1 MDSPL
6 TQQLRPDIFEP
17 KIIQL
22 YLHIFNVLPNDD
34 TLNDP
39 TPSEGFWREF
49 FLLKPD
55 KQRLF
60 EILEPITASELLH
73 MNLQT
78 QTFFRRTI
86 TEAGSG
92 ITPRNEN
99 ALENLAGFL
108 SAVFT
113 KRYTNPSTDIIEVL
127 AGLDAI
133 DKLISDLVNGLEAI
147 IRSSHNPGFRTKAV
161 SSATA
166 MVSGAFQTSLV
177 SYFMHRDLFPAST
190 KYIIDY
196 PDSSLQA
203 FILIGLLASYNKFE
217 AQNVY
222 QNRLEDFVNED
233 TIKILVHGFAECC
246 RRIRDEYVAV
256 QDDSPGTWA
265 WNSTLNYVG
274 LRSMLPDAKRPPQP
288 SEEEAKAIFSALPS
302 QECCSMLA
310 AYTFVQAN
318 SVFAADLLSMS
329 ENTGRET
336 SFSAFLSST
345 SYLAHHAHRDVRPS
359 HYATLSLLT
368 LRIMTEDPL
377 LVRRLCSQESKMV
390 VRLCRQRPPHLPL
403 VSSSRVP
410 ATAILDIC
418 THTLSHNLK
427 KKLDVQLY
435 TLCLG
440 IMLRLFTHMDQTKTR
455 LQYHWAYIW
464 GSLMSLIRFLTQ
476 YASDLN
482 YLRGIRDELCTTLAK
497 LTAFCLT
504 KGDSFLPD
512 PSSYDD
518 LFYKLVEGHDTLPRF
533 KQAYSEKN
541 TGQNEFSRA
550 MDALIVVSSHYHEL
564 LKARPGK
571 KPHQSPTAV
580 HKIIKEGY
588 ETLNLETCEDFGRWE
603 KWREANWKAEVKK
616 MIRTAVEDARMLALR

>member
-6 TQQLRPDIFEP
+6 TQQLRPDTFEP
-17 KIIQL
+17 KIVQL
-22 YLHIFNVLPNDD
+22 YLHIFNVLPNDE
-34 TLNDP
+34 TLEDP

-55 KQRLF
+55 KQRLY

-73 MNLQT
+73 MHLQT

-86 TEAGSG
+86 NEAGSG
-92 ITPRNEN
+92 TIPRNEN

-147 IRSSHNPGFRTKAV
+147 IRSSSSLHFRTKAV
-161 SSATA
+161 STATA

-177 SYFMHRDLFPAST
+177 SYFMHRDLFPAT
-190 KYIIDY
+190 TRYIIDD

-203 FILIGLLASYNKFE
+203 FILLGLLASYNKFE

-222 QNRLEDFVNED
+222 QNRLEDFVNEE
-233 TIKILVHGFAECC
+233 TIKILVHSFAECC

-256 QDDSPGTWA
+256 QDDSPGTWT

-274 LRSMLPDAKRPPQP
+274 LRSMSPDAKKPPPP
-288 SEEEAKAIFSALPS
+288 SEEEAKAFLNALPS

-318 SVFAADLLSMS
+318 KIFAADLLSLAES
-329 ENTGRET
+329 TGRES
-336 SFSAFLSST
+336 SFAAFLSST
-345 SYLAHHAHRDVRPS
+345 SYLAHHAHRGVRPS
-359 HYATLSLLT
+359 HYATLSLLAI
-368 LRIMTEDPL
+368 RVMTEDPL
-377 LVRRLCSQESKMV
+377 LVKRLCSQESKTV

-403 VSSSRVP
+403 VTSSRVP

-418 THTLSHNLK
+418 TDTLSHNLK

-455 LQYHWAYIW
+455 LPYHWAYVW

-482 YLRGIRDELCTTLAK
+482 YLRGMRDELCTTLAN
-497 LTAFCLT
+497 LTAFCLA
-504 KGDSFLPD
+504 KGDGFLPD

-518 LFYKLVEGHDTLPRF
+518 LFYKLVEGHDTLPKF
-533 KQAYSEKN
+533 KQAYSEKS
-541 TGQNEFSRA
+541 TGQDNFSRA
-550 MDALIVVSSHYHEL
+550 MDALIAVSSHYHEL
-564 LKARPGK
+564 LKAQRGRK
-571 KPHQSPTAV
+571 LHQSPTAV
-580 HKIIKEGY
+580 HKVIKEGY
-588 ETLNLETCEDFGRWE
+588 ETLNLETSEDFDTWD
-603 KWREANWKAEVKK
+603 KWREASWKAELKK
-616 MIRTAVEDARMLALR
+616 MIRTAVEDARLLALR

>member
-6 TQQLRPDIFEP
+6 TQQLRPDTFEP
-17 KIIQL
+17 KIVQL

-34 TLNDP
+34 TLEDP

-55 KQRLF
+55 KQRLY
-60 EILEPITASELLH
+60 EILVPITASELLH
-73 MNLQT
+73 MHIQT

-86 TEAGSG
+86 IEAGSG
-92 ITPRNEN
+92 TSPRNEN

-147 IRSSHNPGFRTKAV
+147 IRSSSSLAFRTKAV
-161 SSATA
+161 STATA

-190 KYIIDY
+190 RYIIDD

-203 FILIGLLASYNKFE
+203 FILLGLLASYNKFE

-222 QNRLEDFVNED
+222 QNRLEDFVNEE
-233 TIKILVHGFAECC
+233 TIKILVHSFTECC

-256 QDDSPGTWA
+256 QDDSPGTWT

-274 LRSMLPDAKRPPQP
+274 LRSMSPDAQKPPPP
-288 SEEEAKAIFSALPS
+288 SEEEAKVIFNALPS

-318 SVFAADLLSMS
+318 KIFAADLLSLPES
-329 ENTGRET
+329 TGRES

-345 SYLAHHAHRDVRPS
+345 SYLAHHAHRGVRPS
-359 HYATLSLLT
+359 HYATLSLLAI
-368 LRIMTEDPL
+368 RAMAEDPL
-377 LVRRLCSQESKMV
+377 LVKRLCSQESKTV

-403 VSSSRVP
+403 VTSARVP

-418 THTLSHNLK
+418 TDTLSHNLK

-440 IMLRLFTHMDQTKTR
+440 IMLRLFKHMDQTKTR
-455 LQYHWAYIW
+455 LQYHWAYVW

-482 YLRGIRDELCTTLAK
+482 YLRGMRDELCTTLAN
-497 LTAFCLT
+497 LTAFCLS
-504 KGDSFLPD
+504 KGDGFLPD

-518 LFYKLVEGHDTLPRF
+518 LFYKLVEGHDTLPKF
-533 KQAYSEKN
+533 KQAYSEKA
-541 TGQNEFSRA
+541 TGQDSFSRA
-550 MDALIVVSSHYHEL
+550 MDALIAVSSHYHDL
-564 LKARPGK
+564 LKVQRGR

-580 HKIIKEGY
+580 HKVIKEGY
-588 ETLNLETCEDFGRWE
+588 ETLNLETSEDFGTWD
-603 KWREANWKAEVKK
+603 KWREASWKAELKK
-616 MIRTAVEDARMLALR
+616 MIRTAVEDARLLALR